1 MAAVQ
6 GREVVIDRG
15 EGAWVSDTSGKRY
28 LDASAGLWYCN
39 VGHGR
44 NELAQVAE
52 RQMRQLAAY
61 QIFDVMANT
70 PALEL
75 AERICELAPLGPES
89 VCFFTVGGSDA
100 VDSAAKIARRYWITA
115 GEPQRKVIISR
126 DGGYHGMNAY
136 GTSLAGIE
144 ANASGWGPL
153 VNEVVQIPYDSL
165 DALDQVLSTQGSEV
179 AAFIGEPVQG
189 AGGVRP
195 PDDGYWQ
202 GVNDLCQQY
211 DVLMI
216 VDEVV
221 TGFGRVGRWFG
232 CDRYGIEP
240 DMITVAKGIT
250 SGYMPLGAVIANKR
264 IKDLLW
270 SEAAGVFR
278 HGYTYSGHPTACAVA
293 LENLNII
300 ERENLIERVTELEL
314 VLRDHLSPL
323 AKHPAVSE
331 VRTAGLLAGVELS
344 EQARSAHPNLV
355 DEIVSAARERGVMV
369 RNLIGR
375 TLQISPPF
383 VINSDEIEMLAEVI
397 DASIRAVVGGA
408 DLAGKPVEA
417 A

>member
-1 MAAVQ
+1 VRA
-6 GREVVIDRG
+6 
-15 EGAWVSDTSGKRY
+15 
-28 LDASAGLWYCN
+28 
-39 VGHGR
+39 
-44 NELAQVAE
+44 
-52 RQMRQLAAY
+52 
-61 QIFDVMANT
+61 
-70 PALEL
+70 PA
-75 AERICELAPLGPES
+75 
-89 VCFFTVGGSDA
+89 
-100 VDSAAKIARRYWITA
+100 
-115 GEPQRKVIISR
+115 
-126 DGGYHGMNAY
+126 
-136 GTSLAGIE
+136 
-144 ANASGWGPL
+144 
-153 VNEVVQIPYDSL
+153 
-165 DALDQVLSTQGSEV
+165 
-179 AAFIGEPVQG
+179 
-189 AGGVRP
+189 
-195 PDDGYWQ
+195 DGYWA
-202 GVNDLCQQY
+202 GVNDLCRQY
-211 DVLMI
+211 DVLLI

-221 TGFGRVGRWFG
+221 TGFGRVGQWFG
-232 CDRYGIEP
+232 CDRYGIEA

-250 SGYMPLGAVIANKR
+250 SGYMPLGAVLANKR

-270 SEAAGVFR
+270 SEAAGAFR